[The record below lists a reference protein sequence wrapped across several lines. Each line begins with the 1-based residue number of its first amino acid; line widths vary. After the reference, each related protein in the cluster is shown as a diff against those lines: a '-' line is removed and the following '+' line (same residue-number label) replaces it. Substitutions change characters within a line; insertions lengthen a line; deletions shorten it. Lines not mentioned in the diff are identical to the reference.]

1 MKMSGIEDGS
11 SFRGTRMFGIVGE
24 IFKLEGF
31 RTQFIN
37 NTKKL
42 NCVTESCI
50 ANNTCRFKSNF

>member
-50 ANNTCRFKSNF
+50 EK